1 MNENEYISWDQI
13 ENSPSETFLERVT
26 RGSLWSLTVKR
37 EEEEDLSLPP
47 LIVLEVDGEDRSSC
61 LSRTSLIRFR
71 STDATSALDPT
82 PPFSLYII
90 TTITTPYSLFLLLW
104 FFDSSY
110 SIIITMMKMILVE
123 EVRVLSFFFYFWWKL
138 QFRFTEKEDISTMIP
153 PLFYSWQK

>member
-1 MNENEYISWDQI
+1 MIKKINKNKIGNWIKMKGLIIITLKWDQI
-13 ENSPSETFLERVT
+13 ENSPSEAFFERVLE

-82 PPFSLYII
+82 PPLSLYII
-90 TTITTPYSLFLLLW
+90 TTITIPYSLSLLLLLLW
-104 FFDSSY
+104 FF
-110 SIIITMMKMILVE
+110 
-123 EVRVLSFFFYFWWKL
+123 
-138 QFRFTEKEDISTMIP
+138 
-153 PLFYSWQK
+153 LFNHNDDDDFGWRS